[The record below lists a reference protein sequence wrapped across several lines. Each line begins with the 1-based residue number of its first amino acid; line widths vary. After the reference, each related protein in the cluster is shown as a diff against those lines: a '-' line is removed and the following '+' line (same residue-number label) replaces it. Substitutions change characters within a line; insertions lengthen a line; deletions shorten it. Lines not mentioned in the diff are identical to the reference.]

1 MSTYIGKVQIGNEEA
16 SVGST
21 LYGLCS
27 TTASDTTKIVVLNDF
42 DAVLHGVTIFV
53 KFNNGNTAASGVRL
67 QIGNGT
73 YNVVGNCICQSGEV
87 LSFTFDETD
96 NGVLTNDSTKWRW
109 IVSGH
114 AIEPAT
120 ATPQAIG
127 TAAVGTSVKY
137 AKEDHV
143 HSISLAEGDANGQ
156 VKIAGQNVSVH
167 GLGDAA
173 YTDADAYATAAQG
186 TLAEGAMPKSGGEF
200 SGNITFGSGTTL
212 TIPTIGNDSDNNAA
226 ATKKYVDDKVA
237 GVLAGADA
245 MIFKGT
251 IGAAADNPTIQS
263 LPNGTSGQT
272 YMAGDTYRVITA
284 GTYAG
289 EVCEVGDLIIAIASS
304 TEGQSAINNS
314 HWTIAQTNIDGAV
327 IGPASSTAQHV
338 AVFNDTT
345 GKEIEDS
352 GFTLGKSVPSGAVFT
367 DTTYTITNGTAYTA
381 HTLSGDNDA
390 SILASVS
397 QGVLTLAPGIKF
409 TTGTVSASLNPT
421 TSGSN
426 S

>member
-21 LYGLCS
+21 LYGLCA
-27 TTASDTTKIVVLNDF
+27 TVASSAVKVVTLNDF
-42 DAVLHGVTIFV
+42 DAVIHGVTIFV
-53 KFNNGNTAASGVRL
+53 KFNNGNTATTGVQL
-67 QIGNGT
+67 QIGSGT
-73 YNVVGNCICQSGEV
+73 YNVSGNCLCNSGEI

-114 AIEPAT
+114 VIEPAT

-127 TAAVGTSVKY
+127 TAAIGTSAKY

-143 HSISLAEGDANGQ
+143 HSIALAEGDANGQ
-156 VKIAGQNVSVH
+156 VKIAGTNVNVH

-173 YTDADAYATAAQG
+173 YTNASAYATSTQG
-186 TLAEGAMPKSGGEF
+186 TKADNAMPKSGG
-200 SGNITFGSGTTL
+200 TFTGSVILNGAPIENL
-212 TIPTIGNDSDNNAA
+212 EA
-226 ATKKYVDDKVA
+226 ATKAYVDSEISTA
-237 GVLAGADA
+237 LTGTADA
-245 MIFKGT
+245 MVFKGT
-251 IGAAADNPTIQS
+251 LGT
-263 LPNGTSGQT
+263 NGTITSVPT
-272 YMAGDTYRVITA
+272 NSYKIGDTYRIITA

-289 EVCEVGDLIIAIASS
+289 ETCEVGDLIIALHNGPATGS
-304 TEGQSAINNS
+304 TIITTD
-314 HWTIAQTNIDGAV
+314 WTVAQGNLDGVV
-327 IGPASSTAQHV
+327 IGPANSTATHV
-338 AVFNDTT
+338 ARFKDAT

-409 TTGTVSASLNPT
+409 TTGTVSASLNST